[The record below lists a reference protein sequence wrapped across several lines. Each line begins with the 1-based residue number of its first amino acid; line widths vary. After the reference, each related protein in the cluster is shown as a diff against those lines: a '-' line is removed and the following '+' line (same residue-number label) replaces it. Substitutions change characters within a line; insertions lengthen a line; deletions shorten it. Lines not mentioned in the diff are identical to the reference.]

1 MVKSTVS
8 NNPQPEHTVDIT
20 KPTQNLPP
28 AQQLK
33 VTQWL
38 GSLPAE
44 LSNATDL
51 FVSYMNYIPPSQ
63 AATDFGKV
71 DNDISENERADAMGE
86 KSN

>member
-8 NNPQPEHTVDIT
+8 NNPQPELAVDIT
-20 KPTQNLPP
+20 DPTQNLPP
-28 AQQLK
+28 TQQLK

-44 LSNATDL
+44 VSNATDL
-51 FVSYMNYIPPSQ
+51 FVSYMNHISLSQ
-63 AATDFGKV
+63 AAADFGKV
-71 DNDISENERADAMGE
+71 DNDIGENERADAMGE